1 MANDPQQTWRK
12 LQQTLAS
19 GQQQA
24 RRGLGGNPRGFF
36 GGAAALLLL
45 GGGAVV
51 ANNALFNGIL
61 KQYKLILLS

>member
-45 GGGAVV
+45 GGGGVV
-51 ANNALFNGIL
+51 INNALFNGVSN
-61 KQYKLILLS
+61 YHKLGR